1 MALGDVTS
9 VTRPLPPGTEG
20 SAHMANDDPSNASD
34 TVHLTGDYDVARQD
48 ELRSELLSSDA
59 DVVVADLRDV
69 SFLDSSAIHAF
80 VDARNQLTASGRD
93 IQLINLTGMPRRV
106 FDITGLTPY
115 FTIAE

>member
-1 MALGDVTS
+1 MS
-9 VTRPLPPGTEG
+9 
-20 SAHMANDDPSNASD
+20 NDDPSIALQTAH

-48 ELRSELLSSDA
+48 ELRTDLLASTD

-80 VDARNQLTASGRD
+80 VDARNQLAAAGRS

-106 FDITGLTPY
+106 FDITGLTPL
-115 FTIAE
+115 FTSPQLDG